1 MMNPESILASWLEE
15 SSARLHVEG
24 HPIVTLSYAQSLDGS
39 IARERGKP
47 LALSGAESMRLTHQL
62 RAAHDAILVG
72 IGTIEA
78 DNPQLTVRLV
88 EGPSPTPV
96 ILDSHLKTSPQ
107 AKIFQNTQKPILA
120 CLEEEAHSEKADAL
134 ARVGATLLPVEPDI
148 AGNISLQHLLPVL
161 TRHGIHSVMVEGGAR
176 VIGSFLNQRLVD
188 RVMLTIVPFFV
199 GGLKAIETPIS
210 DSLELRNLSYLSAGR
225 DVVILGET
233 DR

>member
-1 MMNPESILASWLEE
+1 MDPELIIASWLNE
-15 SSARLHVEG
+15 SRARLYVEG
-24 HPIVTLSYAQSLDGS
+24 HPLVTLSYAQSLDGS
-39 IARERGKP
+39 IALRRGEP

-62 RAAHDAILVG
+62 RAVHDAILVG
-72 IGTIEA
+72 IGTIKA

-88 EGPSPTPV
+88 EGPSPIPV

-107 AKIFQNTQKPILA
+107 ARIFQHPKKPILV

-134 ARVGATLLPVEPDI
+134 ARVGVILLPVEPDV
-148 AGNISLQHLLPVL
+148 AGNISLPYLLPAL
-161 TRHGIHSVMVEGGAR
+161 THHGINSVMVEGGAR
-176 VIGSFLNQRLVD
+176 VIGAFLNQKLVD

-199 GGLKAIETPIS
+199 GGLKAIETPMS
-210 DSLELRNLSYLSAGR
+210 DFLELRNLSYLSAGR

>member
-47 LALSGAESMRLTHQL
+47 LALSGPESMQLTHQL

-72 IGTIEA
+72 IGTVQA

-88 EGPSPTPV
+88 EGNSPIPV
-96 ILDSHLKTSPQ
+96 ILDSRLKISPK
-107 AKIFQNTQKPILA
+107 ARLFQNQRKPILA
-120 CLEEEAHSEKADAL
+120 YLESDAQSEMVQKFID
-134 ARVGATLLPVEPDI
+134 VGATILPVKSDDE
-148 AGNISLQHLLPVL
+148 GHISLPHLLKEL
-161 TRHGIHSVMVEGGAR
+161 SLRGIRSVMVEGGAR
-176 VIGSFLNQRLVD
+176 VIGSFLNQKLVD

-199 GGLKAIETPIS
+199 GGLNAIETPIS

>member
-1 MMNPESILASWLEE
+1 MTVSSLVDWLSETGTRLGRDRNPL
-15 SSARLHVEG
+15 
-24 HPIVTLSYAQSLDGS
+24 VTLSYAQSLDGS
-39 IARERGKP
+39 IALRRGEP

-96 ILDSHLKTSPQ
+96 ILDSRLKTSPQ
-107 AKIFQNTQKPILA
+107 ARIFQHPKKPILV
-120 CLEEEAHSEKADAL
+120 CLEKEAHSEKADAL

-148 AGNISLQHLLPVL
+148 AGNISLQHLLPAL

-176 VIGSFLNQRLVD
+176 VIGAFLTQKLVD

-210 DSLELRNLSYLSAGR
+210 DFLELGNLSYLSTGR

-233 DR
+233 NR

>member
-1 MMNPESILASWLEE
+1 MTVSSLVDWLSETGTRLGRDRNPL
-15 SSARLHVEG
+15 
-24 HPIVTLSYAQSLDGS
+24 VTLSYAQSLDGS
-39 IARERGKP
+39 IALRRGEP

-134 ARVGATLLPVEPDI
+134 ARVGATLLPVEPDF
-148 AGNISLQHLLPVL
+148 AGNISLSHLLPVL

-176 VIGSFLNQRLVD
+176 VIGAFLNQKLVD

-199 GGLKAIETPIS
+199 GGLKAIETPMS
-210 DSLELRNLSYLSAGR
+210 ESLELRNLSTLSAGR

>member
-1 MMNPESILASWLEE
+1 MTVSSLVDWLSETGT
-15 SSARLHVEG
+15 RLG
-24 HPIVTLSYAQSLDGS
+24 RDRKTLVTLSYAQSLDGS
-39 IARERGKP
+39 IALRRGEP
-47 LALSGAESMRLTHQL
+47 LVLSGAESMRLTHQL

-96 ILDSHLKTSPQ
+96 ILDTHLKTSPQ
-107 AKIFQNTQKPILA
+107 ARIFQHPKKPILA
-120 CLEEEAHSEKADAL
+120 CLEEEAHSDKADAL
-134 ARVGATLLPVEPDI
+134 ARVGATLLPVEPDST
-148 AGNISLQHLLPVL
+148 GNISLSHLLTAL
-161 TRHGIHSVMVEGGAR
+161 THHGIHSVMVEGGAR
-176 VIGSFLNQRLVD
+176 VIGAFLNQKLVD

-199 GGLKAIETPIS
+199 GGLKAIETPMS